1 MVRILLSRRSLQGIT
16 SFNGNYRISVYYSLP
31 FLLQAIHY
39 AHPFYV
45 DSTPKPFQN
54 IPKSTG
60 EVSVFFSE
68 PIELSYSEISVLGPN
83 GKVVSENDAHNV
95 NGQTSSIASTLQ
107 ENLPPG
113 IYTVNTK
120 VLSAVD
126 GHVVD
131 NTFTFG
137 IGTDISASNAN
148 DEGGTTVPNLKRT
161 YYR

>member
-1 MVRILLSRRSLQGIT
+1 MIAMAIVLAFLVLCI
-16 SFNGNYRISVYYSLP
+16 SFANEA
-31 FLLQAIHY
+31 F

-95 NGQTSSIASTLQ
+95 NGQTSSIAATLQ

-137 IGTDISASNAN
+137 IGTDISASNAS
-148 DEGGTTVPNLKRT
+148 DEHGTTRPQSQKDILSIEESASRFPG
-161 YYR
+161 Y

>member
-1 MVRILLSRRSLQGIT
+1 MCIILQISLAGH
-16 SFNGNYRISVYYSLP
+16 S
-31 FLLQAIHY
+31 Y

-45 DSTPKPFQN
+45 DSTPKPFEN

-68 PIELSYSEISVLGPN
+68 PIELSYSDISVLGPD
-83 GKVVSENDAHNV
+83 GKVVSKNDVHNV
-95 NGQTSSIASTLQ
+95 NGQTSSIAVTLQ

-137 IGTDISASNAN
+137 IGTEISASNIS
-148 DEGGTTVPNLKRT
+148 DEGGTTAPQSQ
-161 YYR
+161 

>member
-1 MVRILLSRRSLQGIT
+1 VSLRIVLMKATAIVLSFLVLC
-16 SFNGNYRISVYYSLP
+16 ISY
-31 FLLQAIHY
+31 AIEAF

-54 IPKSTG
+54 TPESPG

-68 PIELSYSEISVLGPN
+68 PIELPYSDISVLGPD
-83 GKVVSENDAHNV
+83 GKSVDNKDAHNV
-95 NGQTSSIASTLQ
+95 NGQTSSIAVSLQ
-107 ENLPPG
+107 DNLPSG

-131 NTFTFG
+131 NSFTFG
-137 IGTDISASNAN
+137 IATDLLPAAMAMLLTRPQ
-148 DEGGTTVPNLKRT
+148 G
-161 YYR
+161 

>member
-1 MVRILLSRRSLQGIT
+1 MVKILFSPFPTRYCFIITATIVLLCIILTISLAGD
-16 SFNGNYRISVYYSLP
+16 SF
-31 FLLQAIHY
+31 

-68 PIELSYSEISVLGPN
+68 PIKLSYSEISVLGPN

-95 NGQTSSIASTLQ
+95 NGQTSSIATTLQ

-137 IGTDISASNAN
+137 IGTDISASNAS
-148 DEGGTTVPNLKRT
+148 DERGTTRPHNPKRT
-161 YYR
+161 SYR

>member
-1 MVRILLSRRSLQGIT
+1 MCIILHISLADN
-16 SFNGNYRISVYYSLP
+16 S
-31 FLLQAIHY
+31 Y

-45 DSTPKPFQN
+45 DSTPKPFEN

-68 PIELSYSEISVLGPN
+68 PIELSYSDISVLGPD
-83 GKVVSENDAHNV
+83 GKVVSKNDVHNV
-95 NGQTSSIASTLQ
+95 NGQTSSIAVTLQ

-137 IGTDISASNAN
+137 IGTEISASNAS
-148 DEGGTTVPNLKRT
+148 DEGGAIGP
-161 YYR
+161 